1 MLPQVDPPV
10 LANNPRFETLWK
22 DLCSSKLTADN
33 SSQSVHVPTRKQHEA
48 TKKNLHDVRATVAK
62 RDILKDALRHV
73 AYNGKYLPQEI
84 EDAVRIVVS
93 DIEGEFTADDQD
105 IVQEE
110 KEYFLSNMDK
120 VAPQVSAQL
129 HRNLTQLAL
138 LSGPD
143 ATSSLP
149 ETLAN
154 LNNSVTNAHATLS
167 RSRIALANESTALL
181 ATYRTLLETTI
192 RHLEQTLHGSVAR
205 GTRTQAEHLAAV
217 AEAMGKKLRLLE
229 MQVVRETY
237 SPEVTEA
244 LRVREEALKREASG
258 CRRRIRDMEERL
270 EGYGSVRGMGQIVDA
285 WVDVRREIERVG
297 EEVARLEG
305 R

>member
-1 MLPQVDPPV
+1 
-10 LANNPRFETLWK
+10 
-22 DLCSSKLTADN
+22 
-33 SSQSVHVPTRKQHEA
+33 
-48 TKKNLHDVRATVAK
+48 
-62 RDILKDALRHV
+62 
-73 AYNGKYLPQEI
+73 
-84 EDAVRIVVS
+84 
-93 DIEGEFTADDQD
+93 
-105 IVQEE
+105 
-110 KEYFLSNMDK
+110 MDK